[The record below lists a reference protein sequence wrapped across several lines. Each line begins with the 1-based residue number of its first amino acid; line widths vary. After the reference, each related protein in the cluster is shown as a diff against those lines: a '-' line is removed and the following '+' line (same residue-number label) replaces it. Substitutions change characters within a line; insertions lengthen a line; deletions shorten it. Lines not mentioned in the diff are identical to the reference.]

1 MNCRNRKQPEEKKRR
16 KRKEPNISHQKN
28 NKVKDKT
35 GEDNKTPEQILN
47 LPTQENE
54 AQKQNNRERK

>member
-16 KRKEPNISHQKN
+16 KRKELNNSHQKPT
-28 NKVKDKT
+28 KIKDKT
-35 GEDNKTPEQILN
+35 GEDNKTPEKLLN

-54 AQKQNNRERK
+54 AQKQNDRERK